1 MSFSYCRTVRLG
13 DTDAAGVVYFA
24 NVLHMCHEAYEES
37 LVHADINLNLFLND
51 SSIAIPIIDAS
62 VKFFSPIICGDRLLI
77 TLETQQ
83 LDDNKFDINY
93 RITSVDSTE
102 KILATATT
110 THVAIDS
117 IRRKKINLPDSII
130 GWLKISKEY

>member
-37 LVHADINLNLFLND
+37 LINAGINLNLFLKN
-51 SSIAIPIIDAS
+51 SSIAIPIVDAS

-77 TLETQQ
+77 TLKIQQVNDTQ
-83 LDDNKFDINY
+83 FDINY
-93 RITSVDSTE
+93 WITSADATE

-110 THVAIDS
+110 RHVSIDS
-117 IRRKKINLPDSII
+117 TKRKKINLPNSII
-130 GWLKISKEY
+130 SWLESG